1 MNISNLLV
9 GVISIIIFVFAL
21 IQIITFY
28 NININFFSV
37 YISYYVFMASC
48 IYIFGF
54 DSINSNEFEGL
65 MKEIN
70 MTTRKGKIVT
80 TMFSS
85 DHGNVEMT
93 SVST

>member
-1 MNISNLLV
+1 
-9 GVISIIIFVFAL
+9 
-21 IQIITFY
+21 
-28 NININFFSV
+28 
-37 YISYYVFMASC
+37 MAIC

-93 SVST
+93 TRPT